1 MMRSAVA
8 EAVAVHWKILA
19 QWCDEVLLL
28 LLLLLLCLDS
38 ARATLSVHRRRESA
52 PRVEIRY
59 VRRYRYCWPLWV
71 ELDWINCLA
80 NWTFDQ

>member
-1 MMRSAVA
+1 MMRSAAA
-8 EAVAVHWKILA
+8 EAVGVVHWEMLA
-19 QWCDEVLLL
+19 QWCDEVL

-38 ARATLSVHRRRESA
+38 ARATLSVRRRRESA

-71 ELDWINCLA
+71 ELDWTNCLA
-80 NWTFDQ
+80 DWTFCQ

>member
-8 EAVAVHWKILA
+8 EAVAVHWEILA
-19 QWCDEVLLL
+19 QWCDEILLLMLMLMLLLL

-52 PRVEIRY
+52 PIIPVDTR
-59 VRRYRYCWPLWV
+59 
-71 ELDWINCLA
+71 
-80 NWTFDQ
+80 FDHDFERI